1 MHHDPNFL
9 QFVWFALIGILWTGY
24 FVLEGFDFGV
34 GMLVRPLGR
43 DRTERRMIIHTIGPV
58 WDGNEVWL
66 LVAGG
71 ATFAAF
77 PGWYAST
84 FSGFYLAL
92 FLVLAALIVRGVSFE
107 FWGKV
112 PSDRWRSTWEWAMAI
127 ASGAA
132 ALLFGVAWAN
142 FIHGVPM
149 DAQHEVHAS
158 LLDLLHPYALL
169 GGLTTLSLF
178 AAHGASFLSLR
189 TTGDLCDRAVTAA
202 RRLTPVAAALMVAFL
217 VWTVIDQSYAGAVI
231 GVAVVAAV
239 AAVALPLAAARRGA
253 GETFGVSVAAIVLLT
268 AVLFVA
274 LYPNALPSTT
284 NHTFDLSLAAASSSS
299 YTLTVMTV
307 VAIIFVPI
315 VLAYQAWTYWVFRH
329 RLGRDDYEGPVNPLA
344 VFDHHRDGTAR
355 GHETRDRHDGRPLS
369 PGATPPAGPG

>member
-1 MHHDPNFL
+1 MHTDPTFL
-9 QFVWFALIGILWTGY
+9 QALWFILIGVLWAGY

-34 GMLVRPLGR
+34 GMLVHFLGR
-43 DRTERRMIIHTIGPV
+43 RDDVAEKRMLIHTIGPV

-66 LVAGG
+66 LTAGG

-77 PGWYAST
+77 PNWYASV

-112 PSDRWRSTWEWAMAI
+112 DSPRWRSGWEWALAI
-127 ASGAA
+127 SSAAA

-149 DAQHEVHAS
+149 NSAHIVTAK
-158 LLDLLHPYALL
+158 LWDLLHPYALL

-178 AAHGASFLSLR
+178 LTHGAIFLALR
-189 TTGDLCDRAVTAA
+189 TRGEVGERAEALA
-202 RRLTPVAAALMVAFL
+202 RRTAPVAAVLAVGFL
-217 VWTVIDQSYAGAVI
+217 LWTAADQSWDAAV
-231 GVAVVAAV
+231 VVAASLAG
-239 AAVALPLAAARRGA
+239 AAVILAPVMLRRSDAAGFGATAAAILLL
-253 GETFGVSVAAIVLLT
+253 VAVFMT
-268 AVLFVA
+268 A

-284 NHTFDLSLAAASSSS
+284 SPANDLTLAAAASHQ

-307 VAIIFVPI
+307 VAVIFTPI
-315 VLAYQAWTYWVFRH
+315 VLAYQAWTYWVFRK
-329 RLGRDDYEGPVNPLA
+329 RVTAPPQSAAVPPPRPAPGPAPA
-344 VFDHHRDGTAR
+344 PAAGPA
-355 GHETRDRHDGRPLS
+355 PA
-369 PGATPPAGPG
+369 PGASPEAS